1 MCTQDGDDDLLAPAA
16 DPDAQEV
23 PPSLAALLD
32 GAAPVLLERV
42 GAVGGVRPPGQAR
55 RRQED
60 AFVDHQLAQPVPDGG
75 RPFGGAVRGRHPQRL
90 QQRHD
95 PAQDPGVVERL
106 GSGPLAGPELHGEVP
121 GAVGRT
127 RAAERVLLRVHDERG
142 VLFPPDALLEPPE
155 ALARTAFGR
164 VGREVG
170 EALPGQLL
178 GHQPGELPPLE
189 PDQARD
195 DGEEEERDPGGP
207 RAGPVGD
214 AAREQR
220 DTHVGGVRQAVAEP
234 VGTGGPGAVGV
245 VRRGAAGVAVRFGIV
260 LEQAEN
266 RAAEHQEPD
275 EDQRDP
281 PVPAHQEGEHPP
293 VDRGVARRA
302 PDPGCE
308 GEQHPGEEQGGDDAP
323 GEDGAEQPGR
333 QDARGPPQLGAAGT
347 QGVGEDPGGVEARRR
362 GDDALLLDVQLLDHR
377 VPVAVV
383 QMDPGAQQPARLAR
397 GGVHGRLPEQI
408 VLALRRPRHG
418 TVGHRLL
425 IPLKIERGQC
435 TWRGS
440 PRTRRL
446 SANSHPARRRAGTR
460 ERPRQRLLP
469 GALDVLRV
477 RVVP

>member
-1 MCTQDGDDDLLAPAA
+1 MPPA
-16 DPDAQEV
+16 
-23 PPSLAALLD
+23 LAALLD

-42 GAVGGVRPPGQAR
+42 GAVGGVHPSRQAR

-60 AFVDHQLAQPVPDGG
+60 ALVDHQLAQPVPDGG
-75 RPFGGAVRGRHPQRL
+75 RSFGGAVRGRHPQRL
-90 QQRHD
+90 QQGHD

-106 GSGPLAGPELHGEVP
+106 GGGPLAGPEFHGEVP

-142 VLFPPDALLEPPE
+142 VLFQPDALLEPPE

-195 DGEEEERDPGGP
+195 DGEEEERHPGGP
-207 RAGPVGD
+207 RAGPVGK
-214 AAREQR
+214 
-220 DTHVGGVRQAVAEP
+220 AVAEP
-234 VGTGGPGAVGV
+234 VGAGGPGAVGV
-245 VRRGAAGVAVRFGIV
+245 VRGGAAGVAVRFGIV
-260 LEQAEN
+260 LEQTEK

-293 VDRGVARRA
+293 VDRGFGRRA

-308 GEQHPGEEQGGDDAP
+308 GQQHTGEEHGRDDAP
-323 GEDGAEQPGR
+323 GEGGAEQPGR
-333 QDARGPPQLGAAGT
+333 QDARGPPQLGAAGA

-362 GDDALLLDVQLLDHR
+362 GHEALLLDVQLLDHR

-408 VLALRRPRHG
+408 VLALRRPWHG
-418 TVGHRLL
+418 AVGHRLL

-435 TWRGS
+435 K
-440 PRTRRL
+440 
-446 SANSHPARRRAGTR
+446 
-460 ERPRQRLLP
+460 
-469 GALDVLRV
+469 
-477 RVVP
+477 